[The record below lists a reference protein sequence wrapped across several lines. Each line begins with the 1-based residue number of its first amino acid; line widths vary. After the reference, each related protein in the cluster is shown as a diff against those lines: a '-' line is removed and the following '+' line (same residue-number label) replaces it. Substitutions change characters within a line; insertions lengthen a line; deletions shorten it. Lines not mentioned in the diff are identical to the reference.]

1 MSYGFDDKTKDTE
14 SGSKFL
20 KAGIQEGVFLKEVKF
35 NPAKECAGF
44 SFSKNWF

>member
-20 KAGIQEGVFLKEVKF
+20 KAGIQEGVFLKEVNVIQQKIMLLLT
-35 NPAKECAGF
+35 
-44 SFSKNWF
+44 